1 MISKLYIS
9 PDHTVVGVDNGLDSA
24 SEILELFG
32 KHDIIDGDSAGD
44 EAWQVIFAV
53 VYKIRSVLGEKVEFL
68 EIAGVEVTRD
78 DVRH

>member
-1 MISKLYIS
+1 M
-9 PDHTVVGVDNGLDSA
+9 DNGLDSA
-24 SEILELFG
+24 SEILELLG
-32 KHDIIDGDSAGD
+32 KHDIIDSDSAGD

-53 VYKIRSVLGEKVEFL
+53 VYKIRPVLGEKVEFL